1 MLYLVSSSRSCRPV
15 ETQRKLDLAELAVP
29 LAKLLE
35 LAVLVAE
42 LLELAVPLAK
52 LLEFF
57 LKKKPRSFK

>member
-42 LLELAVPLAK
+42 LLELAFPLAK
-52 LLEFF
+52 RLEFF
-57 LKKKPRSFK
+57 F